1 MSKKKNAADGETGA
15 SDANMMLI
23 EACEDGDLRKAK
35 IALKKNAD
43 VNFAN
48 PAKKKRTPLMEACM
62 SLNEELVKCLLA
74 NKADIN
80 KEDADGWN
88 SLHWITF
95 KGHAKTLILLLEK
108 GGNWRSKSKN
118 GSLPIDVALG
128 LTSQKKVRCAEVL
141 KLWDEQNGK
150 NKAKKQAKPEE
161 SRWGY
166 HYNPPMDRTGRTSY
180 DRTSGWDDDW
190 DKKRQNEKLNK
201 SKSKKK
207 I

>member
-1 MSKKKNAADGETGA
+1 MSNKKDAGGSDAGA

-48 PAKKKRTPLMEACM
+48 PAKKNRTPLMEACM

-141 KLWDEQNGK
+141 KQWDEQNGK
-150 NKAKKQAKPEE
+150 RKTKKQAKPEE

-180 DRTSGWDDDW
+180 DRTSGWDDEW
-190 DKKRQNEKLNK
+190 DKKKQDEKLNK